1 MRVVLVAA
9 VLAVCASYAA
19 AQAALVTLQDSSIP
33 VTASDI
39 QQGATNAPIYGFSLT
54 RVGGTGV
61 VTIDALDFS
70 QLGSATTSDFTAM
83 YLYSVPF
90 TGTPTL
96 LDTIT
101 TTPFSFSGF
110 NVSLTAGSPHNFTIL
125 VDVPVAA
132 TVGNQFQCQV
142 TNAGVTVTGATVS
155 PATVTGQVHT
165 IVAPSGAQMQVRDSL
180 SNAIASGTTYDM
192 AAAQGD
198 TPVAGQ
204 TYTFEILST
213 GSVNLD
219 LTGATPVVVTAGG
232 NCSVSVTQQPASV
245 SIPPTTSV
253 TFDVL
258 VDPTNPGT
266 FSFNVVIQNNSTTN
280 PYVFAV
286 DGNAVAPGTATQL
299 VITTQPGGGT
309 GGVAWP
315 QQPVVQAQDAGGNL
329 INTFSGTID
338 VTITTN
344 PGTGNL
350 SGTTS
355 FATTN
360 GEWSFTDLSIDEAG
374 TGYRLTF
381 TCTGLSDAVSDLFN
395 ITVGPAAQLAITTQP
410 GNGTGGL
417 PLSTAPVVQVQ
428 DAGGNALTSDAGR
441 TITAAILTGPGQ
453 IVAGGTANT
462 SGGSATFSA
471 LAVDLAGTY
480 TLEFTATSLTG
491 ATSGS
496 FDITVGP
503 AAALMIVTQPGGAAA
518 GQPFNTQPV
527 VHVVDAGGN
536 LRTGDNATL
545 VDASL
550 IGGTGGAVLG
560 GTTQVQASGGVVTFT
575 DLEVD
580 LPGAGYQLEFV
591 DSVASLAVVTSAAF
605 GVSGTATQL
614 AVVTQPGGAV
624 AGASF
629 VTQPVV
635 EIRDALGSVVASD
648 NTTVVSVTLV
658 AGTGNLGGT
667 LTATASAGVATFT
680 NLSIDTAGAGFQLE
694 FTSTPTLT
702 TVQSVVFSVAG
713 VAAQLAIVQQPG
725 GAAPGV
731 AFTQQPVIEV
741 RDAAGVL
748 VATDNATQVTVSITV
763 GTGDASAVL
772 SGTATVTAVDG
783 VVTFAG
789 LSIDL
794 AGSGYTLDFDDGGA
808 LTDVTSAA
816 FNVTA
821 PGTGGGGGGKDSD
834 SCSTTDGGNQ
844 SLLWLL
850 LACGIIGASRLRRGR
865 A

>member
-1 MRVVLVAA
+1 MRIILVAA

-19 AQAALVTLQDSSIP
+19 AQGGPPVTLGDSSVP
-33 VTASDI
+33 VAASDI
-39 QQGATNAPIYGFSLT
+39 QQGATDAPIYGFSLT
-54 RVGGTGV
+54 RAGGPGV
-61 VTIDALDFS
+61 VTFDALDFS

-96 LDTIT
+96 LGTIT

-110 NVSLTAGSPHNFTIL
+110 SFSLTTGSPNNFTIL

-132 TVGNQFQCQV
+132 TLGNQFQCQV

-155 PATVTGQVHT
+155 AATITGQVHT
-165 IVAPSGAQMQVRDSL
+165 IVAPSGAQMSVEDSL
-180 SNAIASGTTYDM
+180 NNAIASATTYDM

-219 LTGATPVVVTAGG
+219 LTGTTPVVATAGA
-232 NCSVSVTQQPASV
+232 NCAVSVTQPASV

-258 VDPTNPGT
+258 VDPTAAGA
-266 FSFNVVIQNNSTTN
+266 FSFNVVIQNNTTTN
-280 PYVFAV
+280 PYIFAV
-286 DGNAVAPGTATQL
+286 NGNAVAAGTATQL

-344 PGTGNL
+344 PGTGAL

-381 TCTGLSDAVSDLFN
+381 TTAGLSDAVSDLFN

-453 IVAGGTANT
+453 IVAGGTADT

-560 GTTQVQASGGVVTFT
+560 GTTQVPASGGVVTFT

-580 LPGAGYQLEFV
+580 LPGTGYQLEFV

-629 VTQPVV
+629 VTQPAV

-648 NTTVVSVTLV
+648 NTTVVSVTLL

-772 SGTATVTAVDG
+772 SGTATVTAVNG

-850 LACGIIGASRLRRGR
+850 LACGIIGASRLRRSR